1 MNKDV
6 FIANRFKAYNR
17 WGDRGKTSC
26 KSAGHFICYI
36 EIQVDYS
43 SYSQK
48 KGVSPSMPGVL
59 VRDDEPFERAL
70 KRFKKACEKAGVI
83 SDMKKNQHFEKP
95 SERRKRKIA
104 AARRKRIKLDQQ
116 YTR

>member
-1 MNKDV
+1 
-6 FIANRFKAYNR
+6 
-17 WGDRGKTSC
+17 
-26 KSAGHFICYI
+26 
-36 EIQVDYS
+36 
-43 SYSQK
+43 
-48 KGVSPSMPGVL
+48 MPGVL
-59 VRDDEPFERAL
+59 VRDNEPFERAL

-104 AARRKRIKLDQQ
+104 AARRKRIKMDQQ

>member
-1 MNKDV
+1 MF
-6 FIANRFKAYNR
+6 FIASKFEAYSQR
-17 WGDRGKTSC
+17 RRVGKTGC
-26 KSAGHFICYI
+26 KSAGHFICYT
-36 EIQVDYS
+36 EIRFGYS
-43 SYSQK
+43 SHSPE